1 MVRLSSFLTSIY
13 RGQGGS
19 ITMVGVYITP
29 MADSHFE
36 MIEQEFPDEPAV
48 SGFLHSSGGD
58 SALVLTHGAGGNA
71 DARLLV
77 VLAETLASQDVS
89 VLRCNMAFR
98 QKRPKGPPHGGSAA
112 KDREGLR
119 RAVSWMRER
128 AAKVYLGGQS
138 YGGRQATIL
147 ASEDESV
154 ANGLLLIS
162 YPLHPP
168 GKPEQL
174 RTAHFPNLRT
184 PALFVHGSR
193 DPFGTLDEMRV
204 GLETVAGRYQLLEI
218 DGGGH
223 GLVRGKAERPYQEV
237 AHLMANAFSK
247 FFG

>member
-1 MVRLSSFLTSIY
+1 
-13 RGQGGS
+13 
-19 ITMVGVYITP
+19 
-29 MADSHFE
+29 MANPHFE
-36 MIEQEFPDEPAV
+36 VIEQAFSEEPDV
-48 SGFLHSSGGD
+48 SGFLHPSGGD

-77 VLAETLASQDVS
+77 VLAETLASQGVS

-98 QKRPKGPPHGGSAA
+98 QKRPKGPPHGASAA

-119 RAVSWMRER
+119 RAADYMRER
-128 AAKVYLGGQS
+128 VSKVYLGGQS

-147 ASEDESV
+147 ASEHEEV
-154 ANGLLLIS
+154 ADGLLLIS

-168 GKPEQL
+168 GKAEHL

-193 DPFGTLDEMRV
+193 DPFGTIGELRV
-204 GLETVAGRYQLLEI
+204 GLETLAGRHQLLEI

-223 GLVRGKAERPYQEV
+223 GLVRGKAERPYREV
-237 AHLMANAFSK
+237 AHLIANAFSK